1 MGKLQSLLEKYTV
14 FLLLILTIP
23 VVESL
28 FVPGFYGASDEVHIA
43 WLYEMDRTLKTGQIP
58 PRFVPDLSY
67 GFGYPLFN
75 FVFPLP
81 FYLGEIFHTLGFSFV
96 DSIKAVFLITMPLS
110 AIFMYS
116 LLRELTNKTL
126 SFLGAILYIFA
137 PYRAVDL
144 YVRGAIGEI
153 VVFVFFP
160 LVALSVVKLTK
171 QAGLKWVGIG
181 GLSTTGLILSHNI
194 ATYMFMPFIVLLAFF
209 LIMVNKNKF
218 KTLKDLLAVILL
230 GLLGSIYFWLPAL
243 LDSGLMKYD
252 TVFNFVDHFP
262 TIKQLF
268 TPYWGYGASVP
279 GPGDGMSFFLGVSSI
294 LLLIIGVMLAIFY
307 WKKYSTVHKVI
318 LVWILLSLG
327 IVMFMMNFRS
337 SLVWENA
344 PLLPYFQFPW
354 RFLMMA
360 TFLIPLLVITLEK
373 IKYNPVLAIIL
384 IVLTLGI
391 NSFYFRPQDF
401 LGRTDEYFLRKYI
414 PYDENLESHSE
425 YQLNQEEYLRLP
437 RYTDIRPNSAI
448 HALFNDEGLLPGNT
462 ERINALDLSVET
474 FEEKEMTLKYYKYNF
489 PGWKAEIDGKSAE
502 IITGPVW
509 GHITVK
515 IPAGHHKT
523 KIHFT
528 ETNFKLAL
536 DLISMLALILLI
548 FLILNPKYKNKNV

>member
-1 MGKLQSLLEKYTV
+1 MGSLKNLFEKNTV
-14 FLLLILTIP
+14 LLLLILTIP
-23 VVESL
+23 VIGSL

-43 WLYEMDRTLKTGQIP
+43 WLYEMDRTVKAGQIP

-81 FYLGEIFHTLGFSFV
+81 FYIGEIFHTLGFSFV
-96 DSIKAVFLITMPLS
+96 DSIKAVFLVTIPLS
-110 AIFMYS
+110 AIFMY
-116 LLRELTNKTL
+116 LLVREFTNKTL

-160 LVALSVVKLTK
+160 LVVLSVVKLTK
-171 QAGLKWVGIG
+171 QASLKWVGIG
-181 GLSTTGLILSHNI
+181 GLSVAGLILSHNI
-194 ATYMFMPFIVLLAFF
+194 ATYMFMPFIVLLSFF
-209 LIMVNKNKF
+209 LIITNKNKF
-218 KTLKDLLAVILL
+218 KVLINLIAVVLM

-279 GPGDGMSFFLGVSSI
+279 GPGDGMSFFLGISSI
-294 LLLIIGVMLAIFY
+294 LLLITGVVLVAFN
-307 WKKYSTVHKVI
+307 WKKYSNIHKII
-318 LVWILLSLG
+318 LIWTLFSLVV
-327 IVMFMMNFRS
+327 VMFMMNFRS
-337 SLVWENA
+337 SLVWEKM

-354 RFLMMA
+354 RFLMMT
-360 TFLIPLLVITLEK
+360 TFLIPLLVLTLEK
-373 IKYNPVLAIIL
+373 IKYHRVLAVIL
-384 IVLTLGI
+384 IALTLGV
-391 NSFYFRPQDF
+391 NSTYFRPQDF

-414 PYDENLESHSE
+414 PYNENLEPHGE

-437 RYTDIRPNSAI
+437 KDTNIRPNSAI
-448 HALFNDEGLLPGNT
+448 HTLFNDEGLLTGNI
-462 ERINALDLSVET
+462 EKMNAFDLSVET
-474 FEEKEMTLKYYKYNF
+474 FEDKEMTLKYYKYNF
-489 PGWKAEIDGKSAE
+489 PGWKAEIDGKPAE
-502 IITGPVW
+502 IITGPEW

-515 IPAGHHKT
+515 IPAGHHLT
-523 KIHFT
+523 KINFT
-528 ETNFKLAL
+528 ETSFKLVL
-536 DLISMLALILLI
+536 DFISLLFLILSI
-548 FLILNPKYKNKNV
+548 FLILSPKYKNKNV